1 MMGGNNTPGSN
12 EARNEARSSVIA
24 SDRSHVRHP
33 PSLAAKSKLHSF
45 DRKHERELLTHK
57 LASASNAHLLQIA
70 QFSKP
75 KWQTIT
81 IVAMS
86 VERWEMSFNTMAYWN
101 EPDVATTD
109 VEVLERSTLSDVRK
123 LIAAFCSEIP
133 KDFVFAELY
142 RLMRSKDEEATMKI
156 EDILEEN
163 RAVVLHEKRKDAKMQ
178 ALSIVASRSSSTS
191 ALNTQSTTTRS
202 LSTTMLNTQSSQ
214 SLKQLPAFSLAQ
226 QFGEV
231 HAIADI
237 YSKKTKGF
245 TLKLHSFRVGHHAE
259 AHVKDGHEEV
269 VINLD
274 AALLAERVDMT
285 ETIVKVLLS
294 SSRGQVKLIQEILSQ
309 LELTVSDGDDDVS
322 SKILWRWSAAG
333 SAMAKEDIQLNKIKR
348 APVKIDRASQGKQ
361 GSEEK
366 KVEALLES
374 QLGSKGQA
382 TSKDL
387 TSALNQEERAQSKSR
402 LVEASRADSLVE
414 VHIPH
419 ATENDPPRAHKT
431 EPLANATLTR
441 VEPMVLQPK
450 ESVET
455 DASTTLR
462 NCLEI
467 VTKPLGQDM
476 HPSSVVQII
485 FTELMLRNYSC
496 SSLPEFV
503 KEVRFS
509 LREVL
514 RPYLGS
520 DPKSASAA
528 TAVLWVGLRI
538 SFWDA
543 KIASYA
549 DHFRPQVNKSIETLQ
564 QKLLQARF
572 PGFENA
578 SSYILPRRIETLVS
592 CLGILA
598 DGSEKAGL
606 TSTQELT
613 VSLGLHDLSA
623 PRKRL
628 RVFRVAN
635 NSGKPKKGELAILKQ
650 CVRRLRA
657 LLDSLSPGNHHQSF
671 SNGEE
676 TLYNTSLLKRV
687 VIMLLNFV
695 DFDLPSVVQQ
705 ITDDGESPTQLQSL
719 LRTNLKGLGTAPTSV
734 DADQHFEKICAGFKS
749 YFGHHEKKKSTPRH
763 RQNLSNLLQKS
774 DDPRWLK
781 VDKDCAEMA
790 ACSRSNCRLR
800 WYIHPCGLRADL
812 GHERYLFVGEG
823 DLLFEWVYIEFDVE
837 SNAEIIE
844 DRLVE
849 RALDAWTPHASRM
862 RESTT
867 TSERQSRTAFG
878 LNFRHAHQLEAMASI
893 PKRGYDARI
902 CKQQTWSADIVL
914 AKLLGGN
921 SCSERLVQVD
931 SVRWEVGVLSLT
943 GHIAMGDSLAQQ
955 SVAVAMRMCIKDSE
969 ILLCQQVSHFVLRL
983 ILRQGVDVE
992 FARLFLLGLIPL
1004 LDGESADK
1012 DDLRQEQVFPEFVN
1026 QTFIYALEEVP
1037 SASKYTPD
1045 VYDVL
1050 WAMSTCAAL
1059 DGSVRELSR
1068 RTAVKAFLL
1077 SDIMTDFR
1085 ILRYSESIRVEEFE
1099 LDRASKTEALQTAAK
1114 TPSDDKS
1121 SHPWS
1126 YFAKIV
1132 SMYSNLKTSGSF
1144 SFLNSGDEVTT
1155 KALSKPEAF
1164 LYEMSISERNL
1175 CWTFLFTRYF
1185 TVYRSPPGFKM
1196 LPINQEVVNLL
1207 IEIVIDRRGCYSAEL
1222 RGLVAEC
1229 THMISAAVQ
1238 DNSAMR
1244 AVVARFSLIDLLLDA
1259 VWELDDFKVGTTIM
1273 SSLARFQ
1280 MCPAFRLQLI
1290 TSFSRISR
1298 QMRGDEESTIEEVIP
1313 TVRRN
1318 ALSPAMLTQSRRFCM
1333 LILHQHTNVDLCECS
1348 DNKQLD
1354 GEARKTIAFKYARK
1368 YTSSIISTVLAS
1380 RVGRGTWSFSS
1391 GKVPR
1396 RLQSAAVKFRKAVK
1410 IQRSF
1415 LRWLYISRHGNQMLP
1430 TVDKWWICQKCK
1442 KTPSFLAGIIVC
1454 LRETTGFLAAQK
1466 VDSKDDS
1473 SSKDP
1478 RPNGYLLC
1486 IETVLQCIR
1495 YLIRDKSICDWVS
1508 NDHRYLHLRFLV
1520 AIQNSL
1526 LITESFD
1533 EIVMK
1538 NLRLLLNT
1546 PGVSF
1551 PAITKALVMG
1561 ILWYLAV
1568 ELLASLIPAQQ
1579 ELKRHRDGVNEDL
1592 LLAISNCVGALAT
1605 MGIKN
1610 SIIQVSVSTLDALD
1624 GVYAFLR
1631 TSAFSANSDLKKA
1644 PCDDWNGQQEES
1656 FCPISNA
1663 AIASPGRSALLWCK
1677 NRMLTL
1683 FLGAVDIEIIC
1694 NHRVQPGQLNRDSFH
1709 SGEIL
1714 GLLVLLMKPQASITD
1729 DQNEVFN
1736 GSASRLVNTV
1746 DVYSSVVNEFPL
1758 IMHVL
1763 QSYDRDAAT
1772 GALRSVKRWSP
1783 LTLDAAVLSPS
1794 LPSDLGEK
1802 NPCEIV
1808 KAICWPV
1815 ELIFMLQHSPVAPA
1829 LTPETSHL
1837 EVLVQT
1843 LSDLDSTTI
1852 REWPHTIHGR
1862 QEATLQLASVL
1873 REFLRRIPFTK
1884 STALQCLN
1892 ILSSADAMM
1901 LYANE
1906 LMVVV
1911 TPSLERDECLLAF
1924 LQSQSQSVVRI
1935 FQVLSKSGCRTDL
1948 YASCIDFLHK
1958 LGLLMKGEEY
1968 ESQLLLFEAQNPA
1981 SYSIIGERI
1990 HSMFSIQTREYED
2003 WVLAVKAFDYFCF
2016 LMQMPSLRRRM
2027 ITAIERKPLVYTV
2040 AANAIVQIVDGMHND
2055 VTDIFGSFARHTIGC
2070 DESVRGWE
2078 DSQLIEEMR
2087 SAVAVG
2093 LAHVAVYHNVRH
2105 SKHMTKF
2112 VIKNYR
2118 YPVFLETNP
2127 VVKLHVIR
2135 VYRMC
2140 CCNAVVYRILR
2151 LGKSSLWDLTGE
2163 VDADDSFFRRL
2174 GRTFPSRKL
2183 SLEHQWEISLFLWH
2197 QFYSFSFANS
2207 PKKSFLVSSSKK
2219 TQRNPPKKAELLIE
2233 DDVLPSIT
2241 ELSETLSD
2249 DTSGQCLGDQFYSP
2263 YETSRV
2269 ISPGAQEFEAGMISG
2284 LHPSDHE
2291 VSDAQDKLSA
2301 GTVLINGVVDLMI
2314 TKMSSPGAGIQLSRR
2329 RNWIQECH
2337 QLLKI
2342 VNQLAQALKR
2352 HGAETEAKQCVI
2364 SETSIEQIA
2373 VTIRSGSFDAVEE
2386 LEIFYLLLRIC
2397 CQTKEQV
2404 ETLVRVFDLPSALVP
2419 RINVRTNALESC
2431 WHTIQFITFFIRR
2444 TDDKVKTTFAKNA
2457 EFVGGLFEFLA
2468 LDCSVD
2474 FVAEV
2479 MDHSIR
2485 VLSALASFSTVERE
2499 SNGSA
2504 TIVPTARYMLATL
2517 DQRWQATIARTDAS
2531 LEAARPS
2538 THPSPQSFMLVLL
2551 QLLVNPHHVR
2561 QMTEPAL
2568 MILQCFFDSEATL
2581 MTDKMLNR
2589 AALPA
2594 LCNLMYDDDA
2604 GVRKQAIQLLQ
2615 SIAQMAQSRSDNR
2628 VIAVLGNTF
2637 AGNYCPNYGGHVA
2650 SILPAKQLN
2659 SANAINAQRTRAEKE
2674 NILDMLQRL
2683 TIFSRVA
2690 ANDLL
2695 LLSELT
2701 ETVRFQPG
2709 DLILSDERA
2718 SGIFIIV
2725 SGEVDWK
2732 LAVTRPRREKNAM
2745 RVLQCTM
2752 GKGCAFGSVVSRLFM
2767 TEDNSI
2773 REVAIARND
2782 TVYFCIADRVWR
2794 HPATTTEER
2803 IGDHLRT
2810 AARRISGSLFHLG
2823 KHKAAS
2829 LELKA
2834 LATESY
2840 LIKLISIAQGDL
2852 GSDPAVLHGSKFLL
2866 TALCSEYKRRVKAR
2880 SIPVELRR
2888 ELVSLTLKLVRDSSA
2903 QYSAAVQ
2910 TNWRSD
2916 GCCGLLV
2923 MARGFSPCAL
2933 DQQCLL
2939 SWLQSVVSLV
2949 RSNED
2954 LKQSFARAMTDGALL
2969 KLFGSCL
2976 IYSRDDLDVNPIVP
2990 YFLQVAGFVLQT
3002 PYGRQRL
3009 ASCLTGSEQADFCR
3023 WLLLLLPAVSE
3034 ADDTPNTSAVHI
3046 PHHSSVVQVLSSV
3059 SRHNSFKH
3067 TLWSLP
3073 EWESEI
3079 VQRLEEPTTLL
3090 EVKDNIPMRI
3100 TITEFLCN
3108 MLEWKRAAN
3117 LRKTQIIKW
3126 MNHSLDISKRILSLF
3141 SACLRDGQSETLV
3154 VASLSRRVLHILR
3167 VLSRFDGGTNAE
3179 IAQIFTHCSNN
3190 WSAALQ
3196 TMFLRA
3202 CEDECE
3208 SANKEARCEVL
3219 RSLAVIFDAGVF
3231 EASPSGDLYSAFTR
3245 QLLVEHTK
3253 YWKEDTEP
3261 REACSSYSRIVSHV
3275 LSRIAKDD
3283 FQCEGSDQEKPHE
3296 PLALLW
3302 DVWAIF
3308 DTKQAKRY
3316 RKDLNTELLL
3326 HRAVLTAQSSESA
3339 VAQSI
3344 LCQAWEKDH
3353 FATALNALMQIVCA
3367 PSGSFPASTVRLS
3380 GACVAQVFRGQQ
3392 IVAQLAFEMKA
3403 TPIKQLFLAL
3413 QSRVALRAKLRALW
3427 YICRGFSKSE
3437 SSLLSME
3444 PDWLSILVNTVATC
3458 LDHDGKTLC
3467 YQGKIIHWL
3476 IDRFGGASSVKLV
3489 QNERVNSLIESLIH
3503 LIDVTQGGP
3512 DNPRYS
3518 QRSTGLCVVLAV
3530 ARNYDQ
3536 VVAAELVAKYDAR
3549 ADFRVAVCDFV
3560 ALLLRSVVLGAKKC
3574 ELQLFLTKDETG
3586 TMVPWLK
3593 TLKNGTVL
3601 EKARAAR
3608 CIRLTCDGNSDA
3620 MHRFLAPG
3628 EVLVPVILESLRFCK
3643 DLLAKKIVADK
3654 EDCDH
3659 FKLPRFVCGT
3669 LRDLLEFDVLVL
3681 HTNSIDVVTLLSVV
3695 IPILHALVS
3704 SSEVNETASPD
3715 WANAIVSML
3724 RLICTTVKHRA
3735 IGRSTHLRCSSLLDT
3750 HFLTISRLGIGGKA
3764 VSLALQALIRVIPP
3778 TQSHCC
3784 RIRRASLLEGG
3795 QPHDDEKR
3803 RCTLSERVDLLLSYA
3818 DSQSDTVQLKGYR
3831 RVAALRVLHV
3841 LWRNTPHFQDDIL
3854 LSRDMVRALADLA
3867 ALSVVKRNSSKSSP
3881 ASQGLV
3887 ATCWDVIT
3895 RKEKS
3900 KDGSQSAAT
3909 EARHAHMLLRGFSVL
3924 VRLAVHDGETREFLQ
3939 RHSSAFWSQFID
3951 LYCFTR
3957 GRKAL
3962 YHLRVLAGL
3971 VTMLFSVRA
3980 PTDLELSSIPL
3991 NLVPMFL
3998 ADMTPEYATTSIP
4011 AILALCNSEWRH
4023 ILSNSREKCLE
4034 LLPASIEQMVM
4045 ELQRNFLP
4053 AALCHLSFVSEVL
4066 AAAIEDNWRIA
4077 VLKCVDVKKRS
4088 LVFKVINLLLEIDT
4102 RVEPSAKIA
4111 EPNAWTQPPR
4121 IVFVKD
4127 EWRAT
4132 SVVECFW
4139 MISRCTVDLVKYPTI
4154 ATEIQDNTAFI
4165 RSICTTI
4172 CDDYCAYLTHAN
4184 LVLLS
4189 TILRDLTVCKRRTV
4203 TDAVDISAFV
4213 PLLTPEMWKRA
4224 AGHISAYGACFGT
4237 ERRKRD
4243 SWTDFQSI
4251 SLESIILRRVKEA
4264 AYASN
4269 LDDRGLEAA
4278 FGILAQLAKSAALH
4292 SAMLTMDESLPA
4304 ALFFDDPD
4312 SLLSAIVPTAKESI
4326 CTQQAKLVCQLCS
4339 VPASLQHV
4347 LAARNVLEALKTAVL
4362 TNVPPVCAP
4371 ACQALGLI
4379 TSQRDELRIDEYLQE
4394 VEGSDELICRDELQ
4408 QIFEENDHEL
4418 LQGIHQILATNID
4431 TSGPASIHAQKAVC
4445 VSINVIYNVISSK
4458 ALFVRLRT
4466 EVCNM
4471 ASSEFVRLLL
4481 TFVTATMGNNGAD
4494 EAPTKQHHRQRD
4506 ELARINALRILRRV
4520 TKLASV
4526 AELFGIRAESH
4537 SELLDLVFILL
4548 HPLKIETAERCNQI
4562 HADDIV
4568 FHTLLAIENVSLD
4581 SSAAD
4586 AITTRIDALVHY
4598 IVCPRP
4604 SLRVCKA
4611 FWDTAYN
4618 LVGHNLHLVKLNK
4631 CFSETLEEHLVNP
4644 NLERTTPS
4652 GIPELVD
4659 VITKT
4664 LRKVAERSID
4674 SHANLVQ
4681 LLPSYNHFL
4690 TTGAET
4696 HGFVLA
4702 SSSLESIALTM
4713 SYIMGHIPH
4722 ICKLHGEV
4730 PELEQEH
4737 HRGMQVAIERLVCS
4751 LCELL
4756 SSFHEDENK
4765 STFPGYDVPWRDAG
4779 GDTPSQS
4786 TVGSTRKQ
4794 TTSTT
4799 TPARKSHQAVQPIYA
4814 STRRRLVL
4822 HSKKTGVFCQ
4832 GYSPPTLELHDQ
4844 ILGIFMAP
4852 CTFRIYQ
4859 RASNVRGPIGCV
4871 DYHKWTV
4878 HALGAH
4884 RDVILAPIA
4893 PTNEYA
4899 WTAITVRHVAELRA
4913 FESEHHPFLASGAAK
4928 LLVRTV
4934 LKGITRAGPTSMTT
4948 RQQQAAPSTSDVVN
4962 VVDTFFLKYV
4972 QCIAVL
4978 SERSHFLQ
4986 STYYLVHAG
4995 EKESITIPSLIIAA
5009 IVHSK
5014 GCSSYILLASKIL
5027 SRFLSVFS
5035 LQEAKRLFSTCI
5047 TQIARTL
5054 GWQVTPLDVSLA
5066 LVTMVGQTES
5076 EVITKTRVVV
5086 KVIHSTLLRTAIL
5099 GLINKGI
5106 PEVLHDFGMVHMMAH
5121 MEQLLLHC
5129 KRYELASRI
5138 DQRSGSSS
5146 TGVNERAYRSASP
5159 PSAYKQT
5166 PVEKWMPTNLFTS
5179 GSYSEAGSTA
5189 LAYGGAQLEECVAS
5203 LKELTAEIAQYT
5215 MINFKLVFQSFESM
5229 NDDLELIEA
5238 MTSSEHA
5245 IMFTQS
5251 MFYALS
5257 LLQEALTTSLLDGE
5271 DGGNETGVSSRAAS
5285 SSSSCA
5291 SLDGEPLR
5299 ADLVGETI
5307 ETLQQVEL
5315 FLAKFAQIMEWI
5327 IISLQHS
5334 DVDVLFYATQ
5344 LQALLELTTHLF
5356 DIPTG
5361 LDEDQRGGAESEAET
5376 ERPRPVGSLAYR
5388 SILKQKP
5395 GGRGRKN
5402 PLSFTPKA
5410 VANKPV
5416 YLRFHS
5422 LEIRSWF
5429 WSALGFLPYLRVKH
5443 QDDVRLIRF
5452 QPSTAQERVH
5462 SFSAVPF
5469 GGTSDAAFKCHFE
5482 ADDPDADAM
5491 RTWFRDI
5498 PHTLD
5503 VEIWIYLP
5511 FWYQDVLISH
5521 LKLPLLTK
5529 FIDKKPFE
5537 FQYYPERS
5545 RGVRAYQPKAL
5556 GTLVLDMCTSISSC
5570 YEQASSNTDYEFPAY
5585 STLGSRRVRRVLRA
5599 IGSTLFGLLK
5609 RVYGATTQ
5617 FIQEETLL
5625 TRGDRRRTTLV
5636 ADTDLLS
5643 GDDAKTDTSTKKS
5656 VEALMKQILDVLLQS
5671 IHPDKLVGSY
5681 EKLNAAKECEILM
5694 VDLESTASEF
5704 TKVLTRGFE
5713 TKTNRRG
5720 RSFSHSLPAKKRVFR
5735 EVSSQLRYLGAPNV
5749 KDTAAEAPTQ
5759 KANTGLAWHTNS
5771 LKLVPATK
5779 LLQTLKDNNVVTRV
5793 TKAALFAQASDDD
5806 LLAARASAHLHNAA
5820 SKMEWRM
5827 LSPHVSLW
5835 NLAKERVPEWHS
5847 YSHMVVPT
5855 SLSHFLIQPMERLQ
5869 VYCAVF
5875 QYLQPLCNNLN
5886 KKHAIAGAGMAPTL
5900 SSASLSKTVAEA
5912 KRGGELIRSV
5922 LRISSL
5928 QRNQRESESSSDR
5941 GVRGSTKLLRP
5952 KASTHSTEEAQLPG
5966 VLPALDDADRKAPSL
5981 SHETRR
5987 PSCLPSST
5995 TAVTKPSSSG
6005 KLSKLTTLKRHL
6017 STFLT
6022 MSENSTIALVQNS
6035 LLNTTTFTVD
6045 DCNEIE
6051 VMRARRLVKYHAMDP
6066 FDAAA
6071 RLTRLYHDAH
6081 KLPSFLYRE
6090 GRLGAAI
6097 HYALWFLPAATVW
6110 RISIARDAVRDSA
6123 RSFQELY
6130 ASQSSGDE
6138 WTETLRKSN
6147 LTPGNSGSNSHD
6159 EKPFI
6164 VISDRHNVSH
6174 QSHLTQRAVHSRHV
6188 TQRKLQHKV
6197 HDESTE
6203 TKKNSSPKRPKNS
6216 IPKDFIKISEKELQH
6231 FVIVLEV
6238 ESLLSDMMRVW
6249 PMENGNIGLGGFWS
6263 SLLFTFLAVGSPVF
6277 FLYGLFPWLMQR
6289 SDGNVKILSNITC
6302 AYGAFWIMM
6311 AFFSILS
6318 ITRSIPAFRDECF
6331 QLNTTSFSVWE
6342 MSYKPKRIAALTT
6355 IDLQNLGLGFVQV
6368 NIFETMQTLTLL
6380 CLLLWY
6386 FCLKAS
6392 NKFKSIQWLNYFL
6405 TFLLPNFLGGLM
6417 FMFLSK
6423 QFYLSTAC
6431 VLNAKGETVLS
6442 SNDAILCWRDVHLT
6456 YALHGMFGMSVF
6468 VPIAV
6473 LAFGSY
6479 QVFFPE
6485 LKLDVQTSPL
6495 LNVSSQIVKAAMM
6508 GALTFFVERVTL
6520 ALGFAV
6526 RWKRKKIQQ
6535 QNLSKGVGTRSHS
6548 LVRQNTMATGKRRTT
6563 EHHQQQF
6570 TGVLPTSSQSQPVLS
6585 AESLQASPQ

>member
-1 MMGGNNTPGSN
+1 MMS
-12 EARNEARSSVIA
+12 
-24 SDRSHVRHP
+24 
-33 PSLAAKSKLHSF
+33 
-45 DRKHERELLTHK
+45 
-57 LASASNAHLLQIA
+57 
-70 QFSKP
+70 
-75 KWQTIT
+75 
-81 IVAMS
+81 
-86 VERWEMSFNTMAYWN
+86 
-101 EPDVATTD
+101 
-109 VEVLERSTLSDVRK
+109 
-123 LIAAFCSEIP
+123 
-133 KDFVFAELY
+133 
-142 RLMRSKDEEATMKI
+142 
-156 EDILEEN
+156 
-163 RAVVLHEKRKDAKMQ
+163 
-178 ALSIVASRSSSTS
+178 
-191 ALNTQSTTTRS
+191 
-202 LSTTMLNTQSSQ
+202 
-214 SLKQLPAFSLAQ
+214 
-226 QFGEV
+226 
-231 HAIADI
+231 
-237 YSKKTKGF
+237 
-245 TLKLHSFRVGHHAE
+245 
-259 AHVKDGHEEV
+259 
-269 VINLD
+269 
-274 AALLAERVDMT
+274 
-285 ETIVKVLLS
+285 
-294 SSRGQVKLIQEILSQ
+294 
-309 LELTVSDGDDDVS
+309 
-322 SKILWRWSAAG
+322 
-333 SAMAKEDIQLNKIKR
+333 
-348 APVKIDRASQGKQ
+348 
-361 GSEEK
+361 
-366 KVEALLES
+366 
-374 QLGSKGQA
+374 
-382 TSKDL
+382 
-387 TSALNQEERAQSKSR
+387 
-402 LVEASRADSLVE
+402 
-414 VHIPH
+414 
-419 ATENDPPRAHKT
+419 
-431 EPLANATLTR
+431 
-441 VEPMVLQPK
+441 
-450 ESVET
+450 
-455 DASTTLR
+455 
-462 NCLEI
+462 
-467 VTKPLGQDM
+467 
-476 HPSSVVQII
+476 
-485 FTELMLRNYSC
+485 
-496 SSLPEFV
+496 
-503 KEVRFS
+503 
-509 LREVL
+509 
-514 RPYLGS
+514 
-520 DPKSASAA
+520 
-528 TAVLWVGLRI
+528 
-538 SFWDA
+538 
-543 KIASYA
+543 
-549 DHFRPQVNKSIETLQ
+549 
-564 QKLLQARF
+564 
-572 PGFENA
+572 
-578 SSYILPRRIETLVS
+578 
-592 CLGILA
+592 
-598 DGSEKAGL
+598 
-606 TSTQELT
+606 
-613 VSLGLHDLSA
+613 
-623 PRKRL
+623 
-628 RVFRVAN
+628 
-635 NSGKPKKGELAILKQ
+635 
-650 CVRRLRA
+650 
-657 LLDSLSPGNHHQSF
+657 
-671 SNGEE
+671 
-676 TLYNTSLLKRV
+676 
-687 VIMLLNFV
+687 
-695 DFDLPSVVQQ
+695 
-705 ITDDGESPTQLQSL
+705 
-719 LRTNLKGLGTAPTSV
+719 
-734 DADQHFEKICAGFKS
+734 
-749 YFGHHEKKKSTPRH
+749 
-763 RQNLSNLLQKS
+763 
-774 DDPRWLK
+774 
-781 VDKDCAEMA
+781 
-790 ACSRSNCRLR
+790 
-800 WYIHPCGLRADL
+800 
-812 GHERYLFVGEG
+812 
-823 DLLFEWVYIEFDVE
+823 
-837 SNAEIIE
+837 
-844 DRLVE
+844 
-849 RALDAWTPHASRM
+849 
-862 RESTT
+862 
-867 TSERQSRTAFG
+867 
-878 LNFRHAHQLEAMASI
+878 
-893 PKRGYDARI
+893 
-902 CKQQTWSADIVL
+902 
-914 AKLLGGN
+914 
-921 SCSERLVQVD
+921 
-931 SVRWEVGVLSLT
+931 
-943 GHIAMGDSLAQQ
+943 
-955 SVAVAMRMCIKDSE
+955 
-969 ILLCQQVSHFVLRL
+969 
-983 ILRQGVDVE
+983 
-992 FARLFLLGLIPL
+992 
-1004 LDGESADK
+1004 
-1012 DDLRQEQVFPEFVN
+1012 
-1026 QTFIYALEEVP
+1026 
-1037 SASKYTPD
+1037 
-1045 VYDVL
+1045 
-1050 WAMSTCAAL
+1050 
-1059 DGSVRELSR
+1059 
-1068 RTAVKAFLL
+1068 
-1077 SDIMTDFR
+1077 
-1085 ILRYSESIRVEEFE
+1085 
-1099 LDRASKTEALQTAAK
+1099 
-1114 TPSDDKS
+1114 
-1121 SHPWS
+1121 
-1126 YFAKIV
+1126 
-1132 SMYSNLKTSGSF
+1132 
-1144 SFLNSGDEVTT
+1144 
-1155 KALSKPEAF
+1155 
-1164 LYEMSISERNL
+1164 
-1175 CWTFLFTRYF
+1175 
-1185 TVYRSPPGFKM
+1185 
-1196 LPINQEVVNLL
+1196 
-1207 IEIVIDRRGCYSAEL
+1207 
-1222 RGLVAEC
+1222 
-1229 THMISAAVQ
+1229 
-1238 DNSAMR
+1238 
-1244 AVVARFSLIDLLLDA
+1244 
-1259 VWELDDFKVGTTIM
+1259 
-1273 SSLARFQ
+1273 
-1280 MCPAFRLQLI
+1280 
-1290 TSFSRISR
+1290 
-1298 QMRGDEESTIEEVIP
+1298 
-1313 TVRRN
+1313 
-1318 ALSPAMLTQSRRFCM
+1318 
-1333 LILHQHTNVDLCECS
+1333 
-1348 DNKQLD
+1348 
-1354 GEARKTIAFKYARK
+1354 
-1368 YTSSIISTVLAS
+1368 
-1380 RVGRGTWSFSS
+1380 
-1391 GKVPR
+1391 
-1396 RLQSAAVKFRKAVK
+1396 
-1410 IQRSF
+1410 
-1415 LRWLYISRHGNQMLP
+1415 
-1430 TVDKWWICQKCK
+1430 
-1442 KTPSFLAGIIVC
+1442 
-1454 LRETTGFLAAQK
+1454 
-1466 VDSKDDS
+1466 
-1473 SSKDP
+1473 
-1478 RPNGYLLC
+1478 
-1486 IETVLQCIR
+1486 
-1495 YLIRDKSICDWVS
+1495 
-1508 NDHRYLHLRFLV
+1508 
-1520 AIQNSL
+1520 
-1526 LITESFD
+1526 
-1533 EIVMK
+1533 
-1538 NLRLLLNT
+1538 
-1546 PGVSF
+1546 
-1551 PAITKALVMG
+1551 
-1561 ILWYLAV
+1561 
-1568 ELLASLIPAQQ
+1568 
-1579 ELKRHRDGVNEDL
+1579 
-1592 LLAISNCVGALAT
+1592 
-1605 MGIKN
+1605 
-1610 SIIQVSVSTLDALD
+1610 
-1624 GVYAFLR
+1624 
-1631 TSAFSANSDLKKA
+1631 
-1644 PCDDWNGQQEES
+1644 
-1656 FCPISNA
+1656 
-1663 AIASPGRSALLWCK
+1663 
-1677 NRMLTL
+1677 
-1683 FLGAVDIEIIC
+1683 
-1694 NHRVQPGQLNRDSFH
+1694 
-1709 SGEIL
+1709 
-1714 GLLVLLMKPQASITD
+1714 
-1729 DQNEVFN
+1729 
-1736 GSASRLVNTV
+1736 
-1746 DVYSSVVNEFPL
+1746 
-1758 IMHVL
+1758 
-1763 QSYDRDAAT
+1763 
-1772 GALRSVKRWSP
+1772 
-1783 LTLDAAVLSPS
+1783 
-1794 LPSDLGEK
+1794 
-1802 NPCEIV
+1802 
-1808 KAICWPV
+1808 
-1815 ELIFMLQHSPVAPA
+1815 
-1829 LTPETSHL
+1829 
-1837 EVLVQT
+1837 
-1843 LSDLDSTTI
+1843 
-1852 REWPHTIHGR
+1852 
-1862 QEATLQLASVL
+1862 
-1873 REFLRRIPFTK
+1873 
-1884 STALQCLN
+1884 
-1892 ILSSADAMM
+1892 
-1901 LYANE
+1901 YANE
-1906 LMVVV
+1906 LMIVV
-1911 TPSLERDECLLAF
+1911 TASLERDECLLAF

-2105 SKHMTKF
+2105 SKHMTEF
-2112 VIKNYR
+2112 AIKNYR
-2118 YPVFLETNP
+2118 HPVFLETNP
-2127 VVKLHVIR
+2127 VVKLHVLR
-2135 VYRMC
+2135 MYR
-2140 CCNAVVYRILR
+2140 
-2151 LGKSSLWDLTGE
+2151 
-2163 VDADDSFFRRL
+2163 
-2174 GRTFPSRKL
+2174 
-2183 SLEHQWEISLFLWH
+2183 
-2197 QFYSFSFANS
+2197 
-2207 PKKSFLVSSSKK
+2207 
-2219 TQRNPPKKAELLIE
+2219 
-2233 DDVLPSIT
+2233 
-2241 ELSETLSD
+2241 
-2249 DTSGQCLGDQFYSP
+2249 
-2263 YETSRV
+2263 
-2269 ISPGAQEFEAGMISG
+2269 
-2284 LHPSDHE
+2284 
-2291 VSDAQDKLSA
+2291 
-2301 GTVLINGVVDLMI
+2301 
-2314 TKMSSPGAGIQLSRR
+2314 
-2329 RNWIQECH
+2329 
-2337 QLLKI
+2337 
-2342 VNQLAQALKR
+2342 
-2352 HGAETEAKQCVI
+2352 
-2364 SETSIEQIA
+2364 
-2373 VTIRSGSFDAVEE
+2373 
-2386 LEIFYLLLRIC
+2386 
-2397 CQTKEQV
+2397 
-2404 ETLVRVFDLPSALVP
+2404 
-2419 RINVRTNALESC
+2419 
-2431 WHTIQFITFFIRR
+2431 
-2444 TDDKVKTTFAKNA
+2444 
-2457 EFVGGLFEFLA
+2457 LA

-2474 FVAEV
+2474 FVAEI
-2479 MDHSIR
+2479 MGRSIG
-2485 VLSALASFSTVERE
+2485 VLSALTSFSTVERE
-2499 SNGSA
+2499 SNGS
-2504 TIVPTARYMLATL
+2504 TTTVPTARYMLATL
-2517 DQRWQATIARTDAS
+2517 DRRSQWQATIARTDAS
-2531 LEAARPS
+2531 LDAARPS

-2551 QLLVNPHHVR
+2551 QLL
-2561 QMTEPAL
+2561 
-2568 MILQCFFDSEATL
+2568 CFFDSEAAL
-2581 MTDKMLNR
+2581 MTDKMLNH
-2589 AALPA
+2589 AALPV

-4102 RVEPSAKIA
+4102 RVEPSAKATLCLRCMLKFGWHENPLSELPVSVLGGGVAAAAITCEEPSPAVQMPRLLARAFRNCSRTAKYSLASLPTTATLKMTGEDFRLQIA

-4127 EWRAT
+4127 EWCAT

-4139 MISRCTVDLVKYPTI
+4139 MISRCMVDLVKCPTI
-4154 ATEIQDNTAFI
+4154 ATEIQDDTAFI

-4172 CDDYCAYLTHAN
+4172 CGDYCAYLTHAN

-4189 TILRDLTVCKRRTV
+4189 AILRDLVVCKRRAV

-4213 PLLTPEMWKRA
+4213 PLLDARNVETCGWAYQCVWSLLRNRETQ
-4224 AGHISAYGACFGT
+4224 AGFVDRLVRSIAGMAHSSGNKSIS
-4237 ERRKRD
+4237 
-4243 SWTDFQSI
+4243 QSI
-4251 SLESIILRRVKEA
+4251 SPESITLRRVKEA
-4264 AYASN
+4264 AYASD
-4269 LDDRGLEAA
+4269 LDDRGLEVV

-4292 SAMLTMDESLPA
+4292 SAILTMDESLPA
-4304 ALFFDDPD
+4304 VLFFGDPG
-4312 SLLSAIVPTAKESI
+4312 SLLSAIIPMAKEPI
-4326 CTQQAKLVCQLCS
+4326 CTQQAKL
-4339 VPASLQHV
+4339 
-4347 LAARNVLEALKTAVL
+4347 
-4362 TNVPPVCAP
+4362 
-4371 ACQALGLI
+4371 
-4379 TSQRDELRIDEYLQE
+4379 RDELRVDEYLQE

-4408 QIFEENDHEL
+4408 QIFEENDREL

-4431 TSGPASIHAQKAVC
+4431 ASGPASIHAQKAVC
-4445 VSINVIYNVISSK
+4445 ASINAICNVMSSK

-4481 TFVTATMGNNGAD
+4481 TFVTATMGNDDAD
-4494 EAPTKQHHRQRD
+4494 EASTKQHYRQRD
-4506 ELARINALRILRRV
+4506 ELSRINALRILRRV

-4537 SELLDLVFILL
+4537 SELLDLVFFLL

-4562 HADDIV
+4562 HADDIM
-4568 FHTLLAIENVSLD
+4568 FHTLLVIKNVSLD

-4618 LVGHNLHLVKLNK
+4618 LVGHNLHLVKLSK

-4664 LRKVAERSID
+4664 LRKVAESSID
-4674 SHANLVQ
+4674 SHANIVQ

-4690 TTGAET
+4690 TTGADT
-4696 HGFVLA
+4696 HSFVLTP
-4702 SSSLESIALTM
+4702 SSLESIALTV
-4713 SYIMGHIPH
+4713 SYIMGHILH

-4737 HRGMQVAIERLVCS
+4737 HRGALPLRSNEPRLSFTQTRGMQVAIERLICS

-4765 STFPGYDVPWRDAG
+4765 SIFQATTCPGTLQGETRHHSLQSGPRGNRPCRRLRLPGNLAKLCSRFMRVLGGASSFTVKILASSARD
-4779 GDTPSQS
+4779 TLRLHLS
-4786 TVGSTRKQ
+4786 
-4794 TTSTT
+4794 STT
-4799 TPARKSHQAVQPIYA
+4799 KFSGFSWRRAR
-4814 STRRRLVL
+4814 
-4822 HSKKTGVFCQ
+4822 F
-4832 GYSPPTLELHDQ
+4832 GYTSALPT
-4844 ILGIFMAP
+4844 
-4852 CTFRIYQ
+4852 T
-4859 RASNVRGPIGCV
+4859 
-4871 DYHKWTV
+4871 
-4878 HALGAH
+4878 
-4884 RDVILAPIA
+4884 
-4893 PTNEYA
+4893 
-4899 WTAITVRHVAELRA
+4899 
-4913 FESEHHPFLASGAAK
+4913 
-4928 LLVRTV
+4928 
-4934 LKGITRAGPTSMTT
+4934 TT
-4948 RQQQAAPSTSDVVN
+4948 RQQQAAPSTSDAVN
-4962 VVDTFFLKYV
+4962 VVDTFLLKYV

-4986 STYYLVHAG
+4986 STYYLVHAS
-4995 EKESITIPSLIIAA
+4995 EKESVTIPSLIIAA
-5009 IVHSK
+5009 TIHSK
-5014 GCSSYILLASKIL
+5014 GCSSYILLASKTL

-5066 LVTMVGQTES
+5066 LVAMVGQTES
-5076 EVITKTRVVV
+5076 EVIMKTRVAV
-5086 KVIHSTLLRTAIL
+5086 KVIHSMLLRTAIL
-5099 GLINKGI
+5099 GLISKGI
-5106 PEVLHDFGMVHMMAH
+5106 PEALHDFGMAHMMAH
-5121 MEQLLLHC
+5121 MERLLLHC

-5138 DQRSGSSS
+5138 GQRSGSSS
-5146 TGVNERAYRSASP
+5146 IGVNERAYRSASP

-5179 GSYSEAGSTA
+5179 GSYNEAGSTA

-5203 LKELTAEIAQYT
+5203 LKELAAEIAQYT
-5215 MINFKLVFQSFESM
+5215 VINFKLVFQSFESM

-5238 MTSSEHA
+5238 MASSEHA

-5251 MFYALS
+5251 MFYALR
-5257 LLQEALTTSLLDGE
+5257 LLQEALTTSLLDEE
-5271 DGGNETGVSSRAAS
+5271 DGGNETGVSNRAVS
-5285 SSSSCA
+5285 SSSSRA

-5299 ADLVGETI
+5299 ADLVGETM
-5307 ETLQQVEL
+5307 ETLQLVEL
-5315 FLAKFAQIMEWI
+5315 FPAKFAQIMEWI
-5327 IISLQHS
+5327 IVSLQHS
-5334 DVDVLFYATQ
+5334 DMDVLFYATQ
-5344 LQALLELTTHLF
+5344 LQALLELTTRLF

-5361 LDEDQRGGAESEAET
+5361 LNEDQRDGAEPA
-5376 ERPRPVGSLAYR
+5376 
-5388 SILKQKP
+5388 
-5395 GGRGRKN
+5395 
-5402 PLSFTPKA
+5402 
-5410 VANKPV
+5410 ANKPV

-5429 WSALGFLPYLRVKH
+5429 WSVLGFLPYLRVKH

-5452 QPSTAQERVH
+5452 QPSAAQERVH

-5469 GGTSDAAFKCHFE
+5469 GGTSGAAFKCHFE
-5482 ADDPDADAM
+5482 ADDPDVDAM

-5537 FQYYPERS
+5537 FQYCPERS

-5556 GTLVLDMCTSISSC
+5556 GTLVLDMCTSISSR
-5570 YEQASSNTDYEFPAY
+5570 YEQASSNTDHEFPAY
-5585 STLGSRRVRRVLRA
+5585 STLGSRKICRVLRA
-5599 IGSTLFGLLK
+5599 IGSTLFGFLK

-5625 TRGDRRRTTLV
+5625 TRGDRRRMTLV
-5636 ADTDLLS
+5636 TDTDLLS

-5656 VEALMKQILDVLLQS
+5656 VEALMKQILDVLRQS

-5694 VDLESTASEF
+5694 AVLESTAIVFPRIRVFVFLGSFPEPSASLAAITVACSF
-5704 TKVLTRGFE
+5704 AKTEGSISIKKTSFPGFL
-5713 TKTNRRG
+5713 
-5720 RSFSHSLPAKKRVFR
+5720 HSLPAKKRVFR

-5759 KANTGLAWHTNS
+5759 KTNTGLAWYTNS
-5771 LKLVPATK
+5771 LKLVPAAK
-5779 LLQTLKDNNVVTRV
+5779 LLQTLKDNDVVTRV
-5793 TKAALFAQASDDD
+5793 TKASLFAQASDDN
-5806 LLAARASAHLHNAA
+5806 LLAARASVHLHSAA
-5820 SKMEWRM
+5820 SKTEWRM

-5835 NLAKERVPEWHS
+5835 NLAQERVPE
-5847 YSHMVVPT
+5847 
-5855 SLSHFLIQPMERLQ
+5855 
-5869 VYCAVF
+5869 
-5875 QYLQPLCNNLN
+5875 
-5886 KKHAIAGAGMAPTL
+5886 
-5900 SSASLSKTVAEA
+5900 
-5912 KRGGELIRSV
+5912 
-5922 LRISSL
+5922 
-5928 QRNQRESESSSDR
+5928 
-5941 GVRGSTKLLRP
+5941 
-5952 KASTHSTEEAQLPG
+5952 
-5966 VLPALDDADRKAPSL
+5966 
-5981 SHETRR
+5981 
-5987 PSCLPSST
+5987 
-5995 TAVTKPSSSG
+5995 
-6005 KLSKLTTLKRHL
+6005 
-6017 STFLT
+6017 
-6022 MSENSTIALVQNS
+6022 
-6035 LLNTTTFTVD
+6035 
-6045 DCNEIE
+6045 
-6051 VMRARRLVKYHAMDP
+6051 
-6066 FDAAA
+6066 
-6071 RLTRLYHDAH
+6071 
-6081 KLPSFLYRE
+6081 
-6090 GRLGAAI
+6090 
-6097 HYALWFLPAATVW
+6097 
-6110 RISIARDAVRDSA
+6110 
-6123 RSFQELY
+6123 
-6130 ASQSSGDE
+6130 
-6138 WTETLRKSN
+6138 
-6147 LTPGNSGSNSHD
+6147 
-6159 EKPFI
+6159 
-6164 VISDRHNVSH
+6164 
-6174 QSHLTQRAVHSRHV
+6174 
-6188 TQRKLQHKV
+6188 
-6197 HDESTE
+6197 
-6203 TKKNSSPKRPKNS
+6203 
-6216 IPKDFIKISEKELQH
+6216 
-6231 FVIVLEV
+6231 
-6238 ESLLSDMMRVW
+6238 
-6249 PMENGNIGLGGFWS
+6249 
-6263 SLLFTFLAVGSPVF
+6263 
-6277 FLYGLFPWLMQR
+6277 
-6289 SDGNVKILSNITC
+6289 
-6302 AYGAFWIMM
+6302 
-6311 AFFSILS
+6311 
-6318 ITRSIPAFRDECF
+6318 
-6331 QLNTTSFSVWE
+6331 
-6342 MSYKPKRIAALTT
+6342 
-6355 IDLQNLGLGFVQV
+6355 
-6368 NIFETMQTLTLL
+6368 
-6380 CLLLWY
+6380 
-6386 FCLKAS
+6386 
-6392 NKFKSIQWLNYFL
+6392 
-6405 TFLLPNFLGGLM
+6405 
-6417 FMFLSK
+6417 
-6423 QFYLSTAC
+6423 
-6431 VLNAKGETVLS
+6431 
-6442 SNDAILCWRDVHLT
+6442 
-6456 YALHGMFGMSVF
+6456 
-6468 VPIAV
+6468 
-6473 LAFGSY
+6473 
-6479 QVFFPE
+6479 
-6485 LKLDVQTSPL
+6485 
-6495 LNVSSQIVKAAMM
+6495 
-6508 GALTFFVERVTL
+6508 
-6520 ALGFAV
+6520 
-6526 RWKRKKIQQ
+6526 
-6535 QNLSKGVGTRSHS
+6535 
-6548 LVRQNTMATGKRRTT
+6548 
-6563 EHHQQQF
+6563 
-6570 TGVLPTSSQSQPVLS
+6570 
-6585 AESLQASPQ
+6585 